1 MTEPHAGEPGEFK
14 CQAVRDG
21 DEWVINGEK
30 WFTSNGNNADFLLVM
45 AITAPEKPLLERAS
59 MFIVDTD
66 LPGVEIV
73 RNVHTLGTPLRENYN
88 TGPGRSGHS
97 YIRYNDVRVPASA
110 LLGEEGGG
118 FVGSQTRL
126 SGGRIH
132 HAMRAVGTCTK
143 ALDMMCERVKSR
155 RAKGELL
162 SEKQMVQEKIA
173 DSYIQLK
180 QFRLHVLYTAWLI
193 DKTGKYTREI
203 RKEIAAIK
211 VSAAKVNHD
220 IVYRAIHIHGALGM
234 SNETPLGDMWMSAPY
249 MGIMDG
255 GTESHKENLVKLLLR
270 DYEACDDLF
279 PTYHLPKLI
288 EKSQDKFEKV
298 IEVSRRIRILGKH
311 MALTRDEAR
320 AQLTSPGAEFEL
332 ENRELYGRQIRSF
345 KNGPHT
351 LRQLF
356 AESVSDLDFFVYES
370 ERYTFKD
377 TFEKASQI
385 AHLLIDEYGVQ
396 KGDRVA
402 ISMRNYPE
410 WVFSFVATTSIGATA
425 VAMNALWT
433 TEEMQYGLTDSGA
446 KVLIADQ
453 ERLDRVTPVLPELD
467 LSVLSVRVGDD
478 KDLMTAASLKPT
490 EMPNAEVQPE
500 DRATILYTSGSTGHP
515 KGAVS
520 CHLNVLSALRSWEL
534 DQQTAA
540 IAQLDTPPEPPPY
553 QPAGLMAVPLFH
565 ATGSHAVFL
574 MSFRAQRKLVSMYK
588 WDPMLAAELIE
599 AERISGFVAP
609 AAMTGDLLK
618 LPEKLTEIS
627 APCSPSEAAVHLE
640 LQSR

>member
-1 MTEPHAGEPGEFK
+1 
-14 CQAVRDG
+14 
-21 DEWVINGEK
+21 
-30 WFTSNGNNADFLLVM
+30 
-45 AITAPEKPLLERAS
+45 
-59 MFIVDTD
+59 
-66 LPGVEIV
+66 
-73 RNVHTLGTPLRENYN
+73 
-88 TGPGRSGHS
+88 
-97 YIRYNDVRVPASA
+97 
-110 LLGEEGGG
+110 
-118 FVGSQTRL
+118 
-126 SGGRIH
+126 
-132 HAMRAVGTCTK
+132 
-143 ALDMMCERVKSR
+143 
-155 RAKGELL
+155 
-162 SEKQMVQEKIA
+162 
-173 DSYIQLK
+173 
-180 QFRLHVLYTAWLI
+180 
-193 DKTGKYTREI
+193 
-203 RKEIAAIK
+203 
-211 VSAAKVNHD
+211 
-220 IVYRAIHIHGALGM
+220 
-234 SNETPLGDMWMSAPY
+234 
-249 MGIMDG
+249 
-255 GTESHKENLVKLLLR
+255 
-270 DYEACDDLF
+270 
-279 PTYHLPKLI
+279 
-288 EKSQDKFEKV
+288 
-298 IEVSRRIRILGKH
+298 

-467 LSVLSVRVGDD
+467 LSVLSARIGDD

-490 EMPNAEVQPE
+490 EMPNVEVQPE

-534 DQQTAA
+534 DQQTA

-618 LPEKLTEIS
+618 VARETNRDLSSLLTVGGGGAPRAPEQVKNIATSFEKALPNTGWGMTETNAIGCGIAGEDYLNHPASSGRCSAVLDIKVIDDEGKALPAGERGELLIRGASIIEGYWQRPDANAETFVDEWLRTGDVAYIDGEGYLYIVDRIKDLVIRGGENIGCAEVEAGLLAHPEILEASVYAIPDDRLGEEVGATIYTDSDLDESDLAGFLAEHIAKFKIPRYLSQTREPLPRIASGKIDKRRIREQAVAKLDI
-627 APCSPSEAAVHLE
+627 A
-640 LQSR
+640 